1 MLRNLRIRAR
11 LGAAFAVLIALIVA
25 LGVFSVNELSALNDE
40 IDLIDRQRVPALAAA
55 ANMNQEFMI
64 VRLYTGNLLGAT
76 TDTERQRYEAR
87 IQEAR
92 TAFNAA
98 KTQFS
103 HVVTSAQGR
112 SLLAEVETAERQYW
126 ALNEQ
131 LRAQV
136 RAGQVAEART
146 LRIERMDPVAI
157 NQTNTIEKLVSYQ
170 VQLITT
176 TAELGQRIYDRA
188 LQATIGALMAMVVI
202 AVAIAW
208 RIADSI
214 NKPMSFAVNVAN
226 TIAGN
231 DLTTNIKPDGAD
243 EVTDLMNALARM
255 QAALRDN
262 LGKISS
268 SSDQLAASSEELSVV
283 THETN
288 ENLQRQNDELEQAA
302 TAVNELT
309 AAIEEVAGNAV
320 KTSEETQKAQEE
332 TRTGRQKVEA
342 TVRSIE
348 QLAKTINNTAMD
360 MESLSKR
367 VADVSSVLVVI
378 RAIAE
383 QTNLLALNAAIEAA
397 RAGEAGRGFA
407 VVADEVRALASRT
420 QNSTREIEEIISA
433 VEGVTAQAVTA
444 MRDSNAS
451 ANDTL
456 DAGREAGTALTAIA
470 RLIDV
475 INDRNASSAS
485 AAEQQ
490 AQVAREVDRSL
501 VTIRDIAV
509 QNATGANQTSSSSQ
523 ELARLAEQLNLLVA
537 QYQV

>member
-1 MLRNLRIRAR
+1 MLRTLRIRAR

-25 LGVFSVNELSALNDE
+25 LGIFSINELSTLNDE

-55 ANMNQEFMI
+55 DNMNQEFMI

-76 TDTERQRYEAR
+76 SGTERQRYETR
-87 IQEAR
+87 ISEAR

-103 HVVTSAQGR
+103 NVVTSAQGR

-136 RAGQVAEART
+136 RAGQSAEART
-146 LRIERMDPVAI
+146 LRIERIDPVAI
-157 NQTNTIEKLVSYQ
+157 NLTNTIEELVSYQ

-176 TAELGQRIYDRA
+176 TAELAQRIYDRA
-188 LQATIGALMAMVVI
+188 LQATIGALIAMVFI

-226 TIAGN
+226 TIARN

-243 EVTDLMNALARM
+243 EVTDLMSALARM

-320 KTSEETQKAQEE
+320 KTSEETQKAKEE